1 MTQSTL
7 KKSAYVAVGVP
18 VHLMSLLRDRVA
30 STRDA
35 VEDLRDRLSEDA
47 QAAFDEWVTEGERLV
62 ASLRGQVRDR
72 QESITGTVRSSAG
85 KAKDVGRGLTATLTE
100 PVVSIDEI
108 DGVGPAYAEKLATA
122 GVISTRALV
131 ERCDSAEAIARLS
144 DQTGIATALIERWVA
159 SADLSRVKGVGDE
172 HMSLLNRIGV
182 GSIAALAAANAA
194 DLHRRTVA
202 LEEDVPARVSA
213 IPSEATL
220 GDWIRQ
226 AKALAKQS

>member
-7 KKSAYVAVGVP
+7 KKSAFVAVGIP

-47 QAAFDEWVTEGERLV
+47 QAAFDEWVAEGERLV

-72 QESITGTVRSSAG
+72 RESVTGTVRNGAG
-85 KAKDVGRGLTATLTE
+85 KAKDVGRGLAATLTA

-108 DGVGPAYAEKLATA
+108 DGIGPAYAEKLAAA

-131 ERCDSAEAIARLS
+131 ERCDSPEAIARLS
-144 DQTGIATALIERWVA
+144 DQTGIPTALIERWVA

-182 GSIAALAAANAA
+182 GSISSLAAANAA

-213 IPSEATL
+213 IPSEATFE
-220 GDWIRQ
+220 DWIRQ
-226 AKALAKQS
+226 AKGLAKES